1 VLEALET
8 GEITADEAE
17 RLLKKKESNK
27 P

>member
-1 VLEALET
+1 VLEALEM
-8 GEITADEAE
+8 GEITVDVSE